1 MEKNIVKTARVA
13 TWDNVG
19 KSTNTQKIS
28 DALKAVGLDFE
39 VEKRPLFFGPNMKKI
54 ADKFATV
61 RTDRDGY
68 LGIVGKGYEICQ
80 NETAFAF
87 AASVFWVA
95 GEVLHR
101 RKAVLAAQGE
111 KLSVSNLVLW
121 RLRNG
126 YAFLV
131 PPAQV
136 ILKWAKAADVVA
148 KVPIPNTSKKFAT
161 AN

>member
-1 MEKNIVKTARVA
+1 M
-13 TWDNVG
+13 
-19 KSTNTQKIS
+19 
-28 DALKAVGLDFE
+28 LFAVLS
-39 VEKRPLFFGPNMKKI
+39 V
-54 ADKFATV
+54 V
-61 RTDRDGY
+61 
-68 LGIVGKGYEICQ
+68 
-80 NETAFAF
+80 TAFVF

-136 ILKWAKAADVVA
+136 ILKWAKAADVHRFQCADGAAVA
-148 KVPIPNTSKKFAT
+148 RASSAILPFCLRWPLTPCFSTGTPNI
-161 AN
+161 